1 MRIIFMGNPE
11 FSIPSL
17 KAVDHSDFKVVG
29 VMTNPPKNMGRGR
42 YEHHSPVCIT
52 AKELGIPL
60 VFADN
65 LKSEDL
71 IAQLKKLKPELFI
84 IVAYRILPKKI
95 LEIPSIGS
103 VNLHGSLLPA
113 YRGAAP
119 IQRAIMNG
127 ENETGLTT
135 FMVKSAVD
143 TGDIL
148 YQQKVKISPDD
159 NYGTL
164 SKKMSQIGSE
174 LLIKTIIDLH
184 LNNITPRKQDESTV
198 TSAPKIHRDEKTIR
212 WNDDAE
218 KISNLIRGLSP
229 TPGAS
234 TTIKNKTLKIF
245 QAFSETGE
253 LKSTPGTVIE
263 RTKKKLS
270 IQTGKGGL
278 VIQILQKEGKK
289 RMEIQEFL
297 HGTGINIGD
306 RFGN

>member
-1 MRIIFMGNPE
+1 MRIIFMGNPK

-17 KAVDHSDFKVVG
+17 KAVNHSDFKVVG

-42 YEHHSPVCIT
+42 FEHHSPVCMT

-60 VFADN
+60 IYADD
-65 LKSEDL
+65 LQSEDL
-71 IAQLKKLKPELFI
+71 IAQLEKLKPDLFI

-95 LEIPSIGS
+95 LGIPSIGS

-135 FMVKSAVD
+135 FLVKSTVD
-143 TGDIL
+143 SGDIL
-148 YQQKVKISPDD
+148 YQQKVNICPYD

-174 LLIKTIIDLH
+174 LLVKTIIDLY
-184 LNNITPRKQDESTV
+184 LNKIIPRKQDEFAV
-198 TSAPKIHRDEKTIR
+198 TSAPKIHQDEKIIH

-234 TTIKNKTLKIF
+234 TTIENKSLKIF
-245 QAFSETGE
+245 QAFPETGE
-253 LKSTPGTVIE
+253 LNSPPGTVIE
-263 RTKKKLS
+263 RKKKKLS

-278 VIQILQKEGKK
+278 AIQTLQKEGKK

-297 HGTGINIGD
+297 QGADINTGD
-306 RFGN
+306 RLGN